1 MIGKVRS
8 LVRLLTVSLF
18 GVGAASAHVAVP
30 DQSAPG
36 FAEPSVSRDT
46 GGVVVAQAIDDL
58 EEFLERYSGRTPS
71 SSPQATPRPNRIRRV
86 SPPEP
91 VIGGGGNAGY

>member
-18 GVGAASAHVAVP
+18 GVGAASAHVGAP
-30 DQSAPG
+30 DQSTPDL
-36 FAEPSVSRDT
+36 AEPSVSRDA
-46 GGVVVAQAIDDL
+46 GGAVVAQAIDDL
-58 EEFLERYSGRTPS
+58 EEFLQRYSGRTPS
-71 SSPQATPRPNRIRRV
+71 AAPQATPRPNRIRRV

-91 VIGGGGNAGY
+91 VIGGGGSGGY